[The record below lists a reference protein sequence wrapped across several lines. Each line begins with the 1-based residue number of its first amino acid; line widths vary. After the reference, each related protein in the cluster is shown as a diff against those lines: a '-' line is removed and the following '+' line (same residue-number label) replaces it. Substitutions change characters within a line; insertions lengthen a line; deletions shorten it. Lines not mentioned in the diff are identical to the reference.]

1 MIKKNILCT
10 ICARKGSKG
19 LKNKKEKRKSE
30 ARRMTAPGRALAV
43 CLERGRGIPRIAHL
57 LE

>member
-19 LKNKKEKRKSE
+19 LKKLIEWLKKDNNIKNYK
-30 ARRMTAPGRALAV
+30 PDNYN
-43 CLERGRGIPRIAHL
+43 I
-57 LE
+57 